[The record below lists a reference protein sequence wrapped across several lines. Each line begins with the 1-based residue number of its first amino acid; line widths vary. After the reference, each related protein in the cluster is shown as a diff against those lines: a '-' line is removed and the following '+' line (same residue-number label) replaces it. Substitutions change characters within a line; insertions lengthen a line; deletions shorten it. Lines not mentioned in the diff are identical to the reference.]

1 MTTFAKPLVGAISA
15 YQKLISPYLPDSCRY
30 YPSCSA
36 YASETIEKHGLV
48 RGCWRALKR
57 ISRCHPWHDGG
68 YDPVD

>member
-1 MTTFAKPLVGAISA
+1 MVIIAKPLVWAISA
-15 YQKLISPYLPDSCRY
+15 YQKLISPFLPDSCRY

-36 YASETIEKHGLV
+36 YAAEAIAKHGPW
-48 RGCWRALKR
+48 RGSWRTLKR